1 MSEEEGISRSKN
13 PGDEASSG
21 PTDGPSAP
29 GQEAGDPAPA
39 VAEQSVFEPFAA
51 VAEARPRGGLVN
63 LLAHI
68 STDPRA
74 VHDAWLDLRSMIEEV
89 VRREVKVLQTKI
101 EAKIDGVNSEANGL
115 NSDLTEIKSTV
126 TEIKSTVTEIKSTVS
141 EIKSDLTEIES
152 DLTEIESTVSEIKS
166 DLTEIKSEMKSLR
179 AEFVMMRWMLGILTA
194 AVIGLLGMVVAMF
207 IFVASDRDRMDSRPE
222 TDPIEQTREATLP
235 APGGVV
241 ADEPAAS
248 AIDADLGTDAKPA
261 GSPGDADSL
270 GQRDSR

>member
-126 TEIKSTVTEIKSTVS
+126 TEIKA
-141 EIKSDLTEIES
+141 DLTEIES
-152 DLTEIESTVSEIKS
+152 DLTEIESTVSEMKS

-194 AVIGLLGMVVAMF
+194 AFIGLLGMVVAMF
-207 IFVASDRDRMDSRPE
+207 IFLASDRDRMDSRPKI
-222 TDPIEQTREATLP
+222 DPIEQTREATLP

>member
-1 MSEEEGISRSKN
+1 MSEEEGISSSKN

-21 PTDGPSAP
+21 PTNGPSAP

-39 VAEQSVFEPFAA
+39 VAEQSVLEPSAA

-74 VHDAWLDLRSMIEEV
+74 VHDAWLDLRSIIEEV

-115 NSDLTEIKSTV
+115 NSDLTEIKS
-126 TEIKSTVTEIKSTVS
+126 
-141 EIKSDLTEIES
+141 
-152 DLTEIESTVSEIKS
+152 

-179 AEFVMMRWMLGILTA
+179 AEFVIMRWMLGILTA
-194 AVIGLLGMVVAMF
+194 AVIGLLGVVVAMF
-207 IFVASDRDRMDSRPE
+207 IFLASDRDRMDSRPKI
-222 TDPIEQTREATLP
+222 DPIEQTREATLP

-270 GQRDSR
+270 GQRDTR

>member
-1 MSEEEGISRSKN
+1 MSEEEGISRSNN

-115 NSDLTEIKSTV
+115 NSDLTEIKSDLTEIKSTV
-126 TEIKSTVTEIKSTVS
+126 TEIKSTVTEIKSTVT
-141 EIKSDLTEIES
+141 EIKS
-152 DLTEIESTVSEIKS
+152 DLTEIESTVSEMKS

-194 AVIGLLGMVVAMF
+194 AFIGLLGMVVAMF
-207 IFVASDRDRMDSRPE
+207 IFLASDRDRMDSRPKI
-222 TDPIEQTREATLP
+222 DPIEQTREATLP

>member
-126 TEIKSTVTEIKSTVS
+126 TEIKS
-141 EIKSDLTEIES
+141 
-152 DLTEIESTVSEIKS
+152 DLTEIESTVSEMKS

-194 AVIGLLGMVVAMF
+194 AFIGLLGMVVAMF
-207 IFVASDRDRMDSRPE
+207 IFLASDRDRMDSRPKI
-222 TDPIEQTREATLP
+222 DPIEQTREATLP

>member
-1 MSEEEGISRSKN
+1 MLQHTVGDAVARSGATIRRMSEEEGISRSKN

-21 PTDGPSAP
+21 PADRPSAP
-29 GQEAGDPAPA
+29 GQEEGDPAP
-39 VAEQSVFEPFAA
+39 A

-74 VHDAWLDLRSMIEEV
+74 VHDAWLELRSMIEEV
-89 VRREVKVLQTKI
+89 VRREVKALQTNI

-115 NSDLTEIKSTV
+115 NSAVREMISAVREMRADIREMI
-126 TEIKSTVTEIKSTVS
+126 
-141 EIKSDLTEIES
+141 
-152 DLTEIESTVSEIKS
+152 
-166 DLTEIKSEMKSLR
+166 SEMKSLR

-194 AVIGLLGMVVAMF
+194 AFIGLLGVVVAMF
-207 IFVASDRDRMDSRPE
+207 IFIASDRDRMDYRPE
-222 TDPIEQTREATLP
+222 IDPIEQTREATLP

-248 AIDADLGTDAKPA
+248 AVDADLESDTEPG

-270 GQRDSR
+270 GPRDTR

>member
-21 PTDGPSAP
+21 PADGPSDP

-39 VAEQSVFEPFAA
+39 VAEQSVLEPFAA

-63 LLAHI
+63 LLARI

-74 VHDAWLDLRSMIEEV
+74 VHDAWLDLRSMIEEI
-89 VRREVKVLQTKI
+89 VRREVKALETKI
-101 EAKIDGVNSEANGL
+101 EAKIDGVKSEVNGL
-115 NSDLTEIKSTV
+115 R
-126 TEIKSTVTEIKSTVS
+126 S
-141 EIKSDLTEIES
+141 EL
-152 DLTEIESTVSEIKS
+152 
-166 DLTEIKSEMKSLR
+166 KSLR

-194 AVIGLLGMVVAMF
+194 AFIGLLGVVVAMF
-207 IFVASDRDRMDSRPE
+207 IFLASDRMDSRPE
-222 TDPIEQTREATLP
+222 IDPIEQTREATLP

-248 AIDADLGTDAKPA
+248 AIDADLGTDTEPA

-270 GQRDSR
+270 GHRDTR

>member
-21 PTDGPSAP
+21 PADRPSAP

-39 VAEQSVFEPFAA
+39 VAEQSVLEPFAA

-63 LLAHI
+63 LLARI
-68 STDPRA
+68 STDPLA
-74 VHDAWLDLRSMIEEV
+74 VHDAWLDLRSMIEEI
-89 VRREVKVLQTKI
+89 VRREVKALETKM
-101 EAKIDGVNSEANGL
+101 EAKIDGVKSEVNGL
-115 NSDLTEIKSTV
+115 R
-126 TEIKSTVTEIKSTVS
+126 S
-141 EIKSDLTEIES
+141 EL
-152 DLTEIESTVSEIKS
+152 
-166 DLTEIKSEMKSLR
+166 KSLR

-194 AVIGLLGMVVAMF
+194 AFIGLLGVVVAMF
-207 IFVASDRDRMDSRPE
+207 IFLASDRMDSRPE
-222 TDPIEQTREATLP
+222 IDPIEQPREATLP

-248 AIDADLGTDAKPA
+248 AIDADLGTDPEPA

-270 GQRDSR
+270 GHRDTR